1 MTTATIPAHTA
12 SPDPAAVKAI
22 RRFNRFYTSR
32 IGVLDP
38 YLGSDLSLTD
48 VRVLYELAHR
58 QTPVASEIGRDLRL
72 DAGYLSRILR
82 RFEAAG
88 WLTREPHGRDGRQ
101 SVLRLTEA
109 GHAAFAPLQQK
120 SRDEAAALLSPLPPA
135 DRQQV
140 VDAMARIERLL
151 DPASAPARTRT
162 IVLRDPL
169 PGDMGWVVQ
178 QHGELYAREYGWNG
192 EFEALVADIVAGFVR
207 KFQPE
212 WEKCWIAELGGERV
226 GAIFV
231 VRKSATSASNS
242 LFHPYSRA
250 YSSPCCCTT
259 QPMSPG
265 TGSRSTTVRVR
276 AAGAE
281 AGSSRRSMR
290 AMAST
295 TCWRSCGGN
304 GESRAAASSRDFC
317 CSGANAAWPA
327 SVRRSTLCRASRAWG
342 WRVSQ
347 PSASKRRRMRLR

>member
-32 IGVLDP
+32 IGMLDP

-178 QHGELYAREYGWNG
+178 QHGELYAREYGWNEG
-192 EFEALVADIVAGFVR
+192 FEALVADIVAGFVR

-212 WEKCWIAELGGERV
+212 WEKCWIAELDGERV

-231 VRKSATSASNS
+231 VRKSATTAQLRLLLLAPAARGMGLGARLTDECIAFARNKGYRKMVLWTNS
-242 LFHPYSRA
+242 CLEAARAIYAKRGFRLDKAEPYEGFGK
-250 YSSPCCCTT
+250 
-259 QPMSPG
+259 QL
-265 TGSRSTTVRVR
+265 V
-276 AAGAE
+276 
-281 AGSSRRSMR
+281 
-290 AMAST
+290 
-295 TCWRSCGGN
+295 
-304 GESRAAASSRDFC
+304 GETWS
-317 CSGANAAWPA
+317 
-327 SVRRSTLCRASRAWG
+327 L
-342 WRVSQ
+342 
-347 PSASKRRRMRLR
+347 KLR

>member
-212 WEKCWIAELGGERV
+212 WEKCWIAELDGERV

-231 VRKSATSASNS
+231 VRKSAATAQLRLLLLAPAARGMGLGARLTDECIAFARNKGYRKMVLWTNS
-242 LFHPYSRA
+242 CLEAARAIYAKRGFRLDKAEPYEGFGK
-250 YSSPCCCTT
+250 
-259 QPMSPG
+259 QL
-265 TGSRSTTVRVR
+265 V
-276 AAGAE
+276 
-281 AGSSRRSMR
+281 
-290 AMAST
+290 
-295 TCWRSCGGN
+295 
-304 GESRAAASSRDFC
+304 GETWS
-317 CSGANAAWPA
+317 
-327 SVRRSTLCRASRAWG
+327 L
-342 WRVSQ
+342 
-347 PSASKRRRMRLR
+347 KLR